1 MPEPELV
8 DLPARHLA
16 VVRGTVAVEELAAFY
31 DRAFPQIFTALD
43 AAGVVASDAPM
54 AVTHGVPEMLPG
66 ASVDISVAVPLDV
79 AFPGAQDTAVTAET
93 LPAARTVTLLVRGN
107 YDLLADAFAQVIAW
121 ARSQGLTPTG
131 TSWEQYLTEPT
142 PDGDP
147 DANETLIGV
156 LVR

>member
-16 VVRGTVAVEELAAFY
+16 VVRDTVAVEELATFY
-31 DRAFPQIFTALD
+31 DRSFPPIFTALD
-43 AAGVVASDAPM
+43 AAGVVVSDAPM
-54 AVTHGVPEMLPG
+54 AVTHGVPGTLPG
-66 ASVDISVAVPLDV
+66 ASVDISVAVPLDA
-79 AFPGAQDTAVTAET
+79 AFPGARDAAVTAET
-93 LPAARTVTLLVRGN
+93 LPATRTVTLLVRGN
-107 YDLLADAFAQVIAW
+107 YDLLAGAFDEVICW

>member
-16 VVRGTVAVEELAAFY
+16 VVRDTVAVEELAAFY

-43 AAGVVASDAPM
+43 AASVVASDAPM
-54 AVTHGVPEMLPG
+54 AVTHGVPAMLPG
-66 ASVDISVAVPLDV
+66 
-79 AFPGAQDTAVTAET
+79 
-93 LPAARTVTLLVRGN
+93 GN
-107 YDLLADAFAQVIAW
+107 YDLLADAFAQVISW
-121 ARSQGLTPTG
+121 AQSQGLTPTG

>member
-16 VVRGTVAVEELAAFY
+16 VVRGTVSVEELASFY

-54 AVTHGVPEMLPG
+54 AVTHGAPG
-66 ASVDISVAVPLDV
+66 ASVDISVAVPLD
-79 AFPGAQDTAVTAET
+79 ADFPGAQDTTVTAET
-93 LPAARTVTLLVRGN
+93 LPAARTVTLLVRGDYN
-107 YDLLADAFAQVIAW
+107 LLADAFDHVLSWAQS
-121 ARSQGLTPTG
+121 RGLTPTG